1 MYHIFM
7 PILMRDILL
16 PVIIS
21 TIYWLALYNGVLFLN
36 LFVFVV
42 LSIVYVYYC
51 KWVNA
56 NYEYMFSEESP
67 DVKLKEMNGIS
78 RRIITTIW
86 VSHFAF
92 FFFGGISLGVSVPF
106 IIYFNL

>member
-1 MYHIFM
+1 MIFM

-16 PVIIS
+16 PVLIS
-21 TIYWLALYNGVLFLN
+21 TVYWLALYNGVLFLN

-42 LSIVYVYYC
+42 LSIAYVYYC

-56 NYEYMFSEESP
+56 NYEYMFSKESV
-67 DVKLKEMNGIS
+67 DEKLNHMSSIS
-78 RRIITTIW
+78 RKIITGIW

>member
-1 MYHIFM
+1 MIFM

-16 PVIIS
+16 PVLIS
-21 TIYWLALYNGVLFLN
+21 TTYWLALYNGVLFLN

-56 NYEYMFSEESP
+56 NYEYMSYNEAI
-67 DVKLKEMNGIS
+67 DQ
-78 RRIITTIW
+78 
-86 VSHFAF
+86 
-92 FFFGGISLGVSVPF
+92 
-106 IIYFNL
+106 

>member
-1 MYHIFM
+1 MIFM

-16 PVIIS
+16 PVLIS
-21 TIYWLALYNGVLFLN
+21 TIYWLALYIGVLFLN

-56 NYEYMFSEESP
+56 NYEHMFSKESV
-67 DVKLKEMNGIS
+67 DEKLKDMNGFS
-78 RRIITTIW
+78 RRIITGIW
-86 VSHFAF
+86 LSHFAF

>member
-1 MYHIFM
+1 MIFM

-16 PVIIS
+16 PVLIS

-56 NYEYMFSEESP
+56 NYEQMFSKESV
-67 DVKLKEMNGIS
+67 DEKLNDLNGFS
-78 RRIITTIW
+78 RRIITGIW

>member
-1 MYHIFM
+1 MLM
-7 PILMRDILL
+7 TMRDILL

-21 TIYWLALYNGVLFLN
+21 TAYWVLFYKKILFLN
-36 LFVFVV
+36 LFIFVIV
-42 LSIVYVYYC
+42 SIVYVYYC

-56 NYEYMFSEESP
+56 NYEFIFGKESI
-67 DVKLKEMNGIS
+67 DEKLKDTNALNRKFIS
-78 RRIITTIW
+78 AIW

-106 IIYFNL
+106 ILYFNI

>member
-1 MYHIFM
+1 MYYILM
-7 PILMRDILL
+7 PILMRDMILPVLISSLYWLSFYYDILL
-16 PVIIS
+16 
-21 TIYWLALYNGVLFLN
+21 TNM
-36 LFVFVV
+36 FVFVIV
-42 LSIVYVYYC
+42 SIAYVYYC

-56 NYEYMFSEESP
+56 NYEYMFSKESV
-67 DVKLKEMNGIS
+67 DEKLNHMSSIS
-78 RRIITTIW
+78 RKIITGIW

>member
-1 MYHIFM
+1 MIFM

-16 PVIIS
+16 PVLIS
-21 TIYWLALYNGVLFLN
+21 TIYWLALYNGVLFFN

-51 KWVNA
+51 KWVNS
-56 NYEYMFSEESP
+56 NYEHMFSKESV
-67 DVKLKEMNGIS
+67 DEKLKDMNGLS
-78 RRIITTIW
+78 RRIITGIW

-92 FFFGGISLGVSVPF
+92 FFFGGISLGVAVPF

>member
-1 MYHIFM
+1 
-7 PILMRDILL
+7 MRDILL
-16 PVIIS
+16 PVLIS
-21 TIYWLALYNGVLFLN
+21 TVYWLALYNGVLFLN

-51 KWVNA
+51 KWVNT
-56 NYEYMFSEESP
+56 NYERLFSLESV
-67 DVKLKEMNGIS
+67 DEKLKDMNGFS
-78 RRIITTIW
+78 RRIITGIW

>member
-1 MYHIFM
+1 MIFM

-16 PVIIS
+16 PVLIS

-56 NYEYMFSEESP
+56 NYEHMFSKGSVDE
-67 DVKLKEMNGIS
+67 KLKDMNGFS
-78 RRIITTIW
+78 RRIITGIW

>member
-1 MYHIFM
+1 MIFM

-16 PVIIS
+16 PVLIS

-56 NYEYMFSEESP
+56 NYEHMFSKESV
-67 DVKLKEMNGIS
+67 DEKLKDMNGFS
-78 RRIITTIW
+78 RRIITGIG